1 MMSMCTSYVYTHQY
15 YDAVYKYRQWYVT
28 HVISHYTHIH
38 SHTHLQAK
46 TALALALFGGCAKDG
61 GSNTVHRVRGDIN
74 VLMLGDPGVAKS
86 QLLKYAGTVHVAYSS
101 CPTVHV

>member
-1 MMSMCTSYVYTHQY
+1 
-15 YDAVYKYRQWYVT
+15 
-28 HVISHYTHIH
+28 
-38 SHTHLQAK
+38 
-46 TALALALFGGCAKDG
+46 
-61 GSNTVHRVRGDIN
+61 VRGDIN

>member
-1 MMSMCTSYVYTHQY
+1 MH
-15 YDAVYKYRQWYVT
+15 A
-28 HVISHYTHIH
+28 
-38 SHTHLQAK
+38 HLQAK

-86 QLLKYAGTVHVAYSS
+86 QLLKYAGSESRVSLMPMSLCLYTSIYAIYQSYLCIDFHLPDRLYRPSPDAH
-101 CPTVHV
+101 P

>member
-1 MMSMCTSYVYTHQY
+1 MSHSLSNT
-15 YDAVYKYRQWYVT
+15 
-28 HVISHYTHIH
+28 THIYIQ
-38 SHTHLQAK
+38 LQAK

-86 QLLKYAGTVHVAYSS
+86 QLLKYAGAVHVMYLL